1 MGKDDKEKGKGKGRI
16 EETGIGIRRELEG
29 KKGNLWKLIK
39 MRTVHTLKK

>member
-1 MGKDDKEKGKGKGRI
+1 MGEDDKGMGKGRI
-16 EETGIGIRRELEG
+16 EETGIEIRRELEG